1 MVLPDAVI
9 FSTLYV
15 VGAVI
20 LLGIATKA
28 YLALRDRLDA
38 VHLVMNSRFD
48 EVKSEVTDLRA
59 VNTALREQL
68 AAMGQQLHT
77 AEAAVA
83 EAAVPEA
90 AVPEAAVPEAA
101 VPEAAVPE
109 AAVPRSRRRR

>member
-101 VPEAAVPE
+101 VP
-109 AAVPRSRRRR
+109 RSRRRR